1 MSAGAAEGWEAVFEG
16 PCVQAD
22 VLQAV
27 LEANG
32 LKPIMRQFEAADLLP
47 SVGFDLCRIYV
58 VEAEAEAAHRLLEDA
73 DSG

>member
-1 MSAGAAEGWEAVFEG
+1 MSRGAPEGWEPVFEG

-32 LKPIMRQFEAADLLP
+32 LRPIMRQFEAANLLP
-47 SVGFDLCRIYV
+47 AVGFDLCRIYV
-58 VEAEAEAAHRLLEDA
+58 VEAEADAAIQILRDA
-73 DSG
+73 DGG

>member
-1 MSAGAAEGWEAVFEG
+1 MSAGAPEGWQAVFEG

-32 LKPIMRQFEAADLLP
+32 LKPIMRQFEAVDLLP
-47 SVGFDLCRIYV
+47 AVGFDLCRIYV
-58 VEAEAEAAHRLLEDA
+58 VEPEAEAAFRLLREA
-73 DSG
+73 DGG